1 MWSGFVAAP
10 SPPLVIIRRTR
21 LPPQLFPPMSK
32 VLQHL
37 PELDGDEQV
46 EVARLLNK
54 MSDAQA
60 EQFARIYRTRRREPT
75 HILIL
80 AAVGLLGAA
89 GLQRFYIEEFGMG
102 VLYLLTGGLCVIGT
116 IYDMLNYQDIALRYN
131 RQVAMDVAETV
142 RNVYDEE

>member
-1 MWSGFVAAP
+1 
-10 SPPLVIIRRTR
+10 
-21 LPPQLFPPMSK
+21 MSK

-89 GLQRFYIEEFGMG
+89 GLQRFYVEEFGMG

-116 IYDMLNYQDIALRYN
+116 IYDMINYQNIALRYN
-131 RQVAMDVAETV
+131 RQEAMEVAETV
-142 RNVYDEE
+142 RNVYDE